1 MSCVRRAIVN
11 IDTVAAPVKGDLISV
26 FRRDAGQFLVG
37 TIEVGRIIDR
47 HLIAGDIVV
56 IVSVDGQGI
65 TIQFI
70 LIKVGAFLHKGQFRR
85 IRQCHFVDTAVL
97 LFDLRVCPEEPGM
110 VSGVIASGEVEV
122 HVPVRQ
128 GEVCVALAVGTIVLR
143 NRWDVFVDDDP
154 FIAQSGINR
163 RGFKGRNRKGSGVLF
178 PGAFRADFVLD
189 LIRVTRRVHE
199 ADQLAVH
206 VELRDTGGD
215 GFRSDVS
222 GVVFD
227 LHLIGGGVRV
237 HVGIV
242 VLLPVRSAVEAVGSD
257 AGIVIGGIDSVVHFV
272 FQRAFGNI
280 DAVDSRSHVIEH
292 GNVDRRG
299 RRYIARVVDGIDV
312 EDAAFGHL
320 LVFAEGPLAREL
332 DVREAVGPHAGG
344 VIGRMCMERVRLV
357 RPGRRD
363 ARDVRRRRLDL
374 VDILDGLRPEV
385 QNVAV
390 VVSYLDIYSA
400 VFFKSLGIRCL
411 PVVRVGIGAERICFT
426 GKARAGV
433 CRTIDR

>member
-1 MSCVRRAIVN
+1 M
-11 IDTVAAPVKGDLISV
+11 
-26 FRRDAGQFLVG
+26 
-37 TIEVGRIIDR
+37 
-47 HLIAGDIVV
+47 
-56 IVSVDGQGI
+56 
-65 TIQFI
+65 
-70 LIKVGAFLHKGQFRR
+70 
-85 IRQCHFVDTAVL
+85 
-97 LFDLRVCPEEPGM
+97 
-110 VSGVIASGEVEV
+110 
-122 HVPVRQ
+122 
-128 GEVCVALAVGTIVLR
+128 
-143 NRWDVFVDDDP
+143 DDDP
-154 FIAQSGINR
+154 FIAQPGINR

-199 ADQLAVH
+199 TDQLAVH

-215 GFRSDVS
+215 RFRSDVS

-257 AGIVIGGIDSVVHFV
+257 AGIIIGGIDSVVHFV
-272 FQRAFGNI
+272 FFSALRHI
-280 DAVDSRSHVIEH
+280 DAVDGGSHIVKH
-292 GNVDRRG
+292 GNVDRRR

-332 DVREAVGPHAGG
+332 DAREAVGPHAGG

-363 ARDVRRRRLDL
+363 ARDVRRRRLDF

-390 VVSYLDIYSA
+390 VVSYLDIYRTIL
-400 VFFKSLGIRCL
+400 FKSLRVRCL
-411 PVVRVGIGAERICFT
+411 PVVGIRIGAERVGF
-426 GKARAGV
+426 GRKAGAGV
-433 CRTIDR
+433 GSTVGSPAPVRRLFSTGSISFR